1 MHHPPLYRAAAVAL
15 WLLLWVLAAGAGAGE
30 PAEPAARV
38 IYPVDYTAQKVQ
50 VFEEVEWPLIAPP
63 PAGALLARRYCAD
76 GQARLLAPRI
86 EGDRLRAVVYVPAY
100 SRLCAEVVA
109 LSPAAAAPDA
119 ERDGLERVDPERDQ
133 AELKQ
138 IEHRVGPLGA
148 TGGDAE
154 AGFPAWIGYLLVL
167 LGFTGL
173 ALALGYAIVHSL
185 QRLRELSERVRLL
198 QQELAQQLQQELA
211 QQRTVGFVLKE
222 LRVESLPEERGADAK
237 IKEIKVYASDGHQEQ
252 AIATTPHRAYILR
265 ELLRRHPDPVPRFD
279 SQGAE
284 SINPTELT
292 RLRKDLTPLLGA
304 LLAHQLVKNSDN
316 QVSLNPTLY
325 CPPAKSP
332 PPDA

>member
-1 MHHPPLYRAAAVAL
+1 MHHPPLHRAAAVAL
-15 WLLLWVLAAGAGAGE
+15 PVLLWVLATSAGAG
-30 PAEPAARV
+30 EPAARV
-38 IYPVDYTAQKVQ
+38 IYPVDYTAHKVR

-63 PAGALLARRYCAD
+63 PAGAPLARRYCTD

-86 EGDRLRAVVYVPAY
+86 EGDRLRAVVYVPPY

-109 LSPAAAAPDA
+109 LSSDPAAPAAVVN
-119 ERDGLERVDPERDQ
+119 GLERVDLEQDR
-133 AELKQ
+133 AALEQ
-138 IEHRVGPLGA
+138 IVRRVGPLGA
-148 TGGDAE
+148 TGDLAE

-173 ALALGYAIVHSL
+173 ALALGYAIVHSM
-185 QRLRELSERVRLL
+185 QRLRELSERVRR
-198 QQELAQQLQQELA
+198 LQQELA
-211 QQRTVGFVLKE
+211 QQRTVGFILKE

-237 IKEIKVYASDGHQEQ
+237 IKVIKVIKVSASDGHQEQ
-252 AIATTPHRAYILR
+252 ATTTTPHRASILR
-265 ELLRRHPDPVPRFD
+265 DLLRRHPEPVPWFD
-279 SQGAE
+279 SHGAE

-304 LLAHQLVKNSDN
+304 LLALQLIKNSDN